1 MAFRR
6 PLAAVSG
13 VLLVLAIWLGIAPV
27 ASAGGVLHNAFGI
40 PRAEDGRGIKVGE
53 RSTFHTGFALGF
65 GVDTNVYSNA
75 KSEDKVASSAL
86 WPSAWIGIGNRD
98 IRDGLLM
105 TPAERTV
112 RWFDYNVSLLAGF
125 RQYLSRQA
133 DVRSVPKFSIGAQ
146 IRLAILPGRRFSIHL
161 DEDFFRGASA
171 GNQQTFGT
179 ELNFNRIDHRGQLTF
194 YLRPGGGRLSFGAG
208 YRSQYLNFQDDDLFR
223 SNRILNGLYTE
234 AKWRFLPRSS
244 VLMTYTLDF
253 TYYQQCCVDIGT
265 GRNED
270 NYAHR
275 LLAGYRGQV
284 VDKLAIEAMA
294 GWGAGFYRQDA
305 NGPSFNSFIG
315 QVAVN
320 YFPTLRSLVHV
331 SLYRNFQDSLFGNF
345 YIDNGA
351 RVALGH
357 QFRWRMIGHI
367 GGSVAARRIRG
378 LPLFEGI
385 ECPGEPEI
393 DNVEGYSG
401 PGANSCPP
409 ERKTTVVGFDA
420 KIEQPLGK
428 IFALSLGYNLIADT
442 RPFLVIYDQENA
454 EGENFADD
462 LSYIRHLVTLVMAV
476 RI

>member
-1 MAFRR
+1 VAFRR
-6 PLAAVSG
+6 LLAALPAFG
-13 VLLVLAIWLGIAPV
+13 PALLALSLWLGF
-27 ASAGGVLHNAFGI
+27 ASPAVAGGVLHNAFGI

-86 WPSAWIGIGNRD
+86 WPSAWVGIGNRD
-98 IRDGLLM
+98 LRDGLLM

-133 DVRSVPKFSIGAQ
+133 DVRSVPRLSIGAQ

-171 GNQQTFGT
+171 GNTQALGSV
-179 ELNFNRIDHRGQLTF
+179 LNFNRIDHRGQLTF
-194 YLRPGGGRLSFGAG
+194 YLRPGGGRLAFGAG
-208 YRSQYLNFQDDDLFR
+208 YRTQYLYFENDNLFR

-253 TYYQQCCVDIGT
+253 TYYRDCCVDIGV

-294 GWGAGFYRQDA
+294 GWGAGFYRQDVT
-305 NGPSFNSFIG
+305 GPSFNSFIG

-331 SLYRNFQDSLFGNF
+331 SLFRNFQDSLFGN
-345 YIDNGA
+345 YYVDNGA
-351 RVALGH
+351 MVALGH

-367 GGSVAARRIRG
+367 GANIAARRIHG
-378 LPLFEGI
+378 LPTIG
-385 ECPGEPEI
+385 GDNPEI
-393 DNVEGYSG
+393 DNVIQYNG
-401 PGANSCPP
+401 PGAGGFQ
-409 ERKTTVVGFDA
+409 RRTTIVGFDA

-442 RPFLVIYDQENA
+442 RPFLVVYDQEDA
-454 EGENFADD
+454 EGNDFVDD
-462 LSYIRHLVTLVMAV
+462 LSFVRHLVTLVMAV